1 MRLFEAAKSVN
12 IVKIY
17 NKISQVPAK
26 TSPKGGTAHCPF
38 HDDKNPSLS
47 LYTDNNTFKC
57 FGCGKHGTAIDLV
70 MEMKKVDN
78 RTAAEWICKEFDVA
92 YDDIPSACGCGE
104 KEDEPAVDVFLSSYE
119 STAKYF
125 HACLEKSP
133 DPKFFEKRGVGSLS
147 EEFRFGYCPE
157 GIIFTKKVELAQK
170 LKLSN
175 DKGECVFGGRYIVPL
190 TNYRNQVI
198 GFIGRLPDNKVDE
211 NHPKYLIS
219 ENSPI
224 FKKRS
229 FFFNS
234 PALLDRETKKI
245 LVVEGVFDALSY
257 IVAGVRNVVSP
268 LGNSLSDTHLN
279 TLRSRL
285 DRDVVIAFDRDDAG
299 EKATLKVTEYAR
311 NLRIAIL
318 TADFKGQKDANAL
331 LLAQGK
337 EFLAKTAEQVLLA
350 PDYLLAFYKKNGLID
365 TRQGRSDLNVK
376 LAKAIGYTTLPLAEQ
391 YPMNKAYAPVDVED
405 WWNAFKYLI
414 KKKRL
419 LKI

>member
-12 IVKIY
+12 IVKVY
-17 NKISQVPAK
+17 NKLSPVPAK
-26 TSPKGGTAHCPF
+26 NSPKGGTAHCPF

-47 LYTDNNTFKC
+47 LYADNNTFKC
-57 FGCGKHGTAIDLV
+57 FGCGKHGSAIDLV
-70 MEMKKVDN
+70 MEMMKVDN
-78 RTAAEWICKEFDVA
+78 RTAAKWICKEFGIEYEDV
-92 YDDIPSACGCGE
+92 PSACGYDE
-104 KEDEPAVDVFLSSYE
+104 KEDDLAADVFLSGYE
-119 STAKYF
+119 SAAKYF
-125 HACLEKSP
+125 QACLSKSP

-147 EEFRFGYCPE
+147 EEFHFGYCPE
-157 GIIFTKKVELAQK
+157 GVIFTKKVELAQK
-170 LKLSN
+170 LNLSN
-175 DKGECVFGGRYIVPL
+175 SKGECVFAGRYVIPL

-198 GFIGRLPDNKVDE
+198 GFIGRLPDDKIDE

-234 PALLDRETKKI
+234 PALLDRGSKEI
-245 LVVEGVFDALSY
+245 LIVEGVFDALSY
-257 IVAGVRNVVSP
+257 IAAGVRNVVSP

-299 EKATLKVTEYAR
+299 EKATLKAVEYAR

-318 TADFKGQKDANAL
+318 TADFRGQKDANAL
-331 LLAQGK
+331 LLSEGK
-337 EFLAKTAEQVLLA
+337 KFLAKTVEQVSLA
-350 PDYLLAFYKKNGLID
+350 PDYLLAAYKKNGLINS
-365 TRQGRSDLNVK
+365 RQGRSDLNLK

-391 YPMNKAYAPVDVED
+391 YPMNKAYAPIDVED
-405 WWNAFKYLI
+405 WWNAFNYLI

-419 LKI
+419 LKL

>member
-1 MRLFEAAKSVN
+1 MKLFEAAKNAN

-17 NKISQVPAK
+17 DKLSDKPAK
-26 TSPKGGTAHCPF
+26 STPKGGVAHCPF

-57 FGCGKHGTAIDLV
+57 FGCGKHGSAIDLV
-70 MEMKKVDN
+70 MEMKKMDN
-78 RTAAEWICKEFDVA
+78 KAAAEWICKEFNIE
-92 YDDIPSACGCGE
+92 YDNIPSTHVCE
-104 KEDEPAVDVFLSSYE
+104 EEDNELAPDVYLTDYE
-119 STAKYF
+119 IVAKYF
-125 HACLEKSP
+125 HACLGKSP
-133 DPKFFEKRGVGSLS
+133 DPKFFEKRGVGSLT

-157 GIIFTKKVELAQK
+157 GVAFTKRADLAQK

-198 GFIGRLPDNKVDE
+198 GFIGRLPDDKVDE

-234 PALLDRETKKI
+234 PALLDRESKEI
-245 LVVEGVFDALSY
+245 LIVEGVFDALAY
-257 IVAGVRNVVSP
+257 IAAGIRNVVSP

-279 TLRSRL
+279 TLRSRP
-285 DRDVVIAFDRDDAG
+285 DRDVVIAFDRDEAG
-299 EKATLKVTEYAR
+299 EKATMKVIEYAR
-311 NLRIAIL
+311 NLRVAIL

-331 LLAQGK
+331 LLSEGA
-337 EFLAKTAEQVLLA
+337 EFLGKTAGQSMPA
-350 PDYLLAFYKKNGLID
+350 PDYLFMAYEKNGLIA
-365 TRQGRSDLNVK
+365 TRQGRSELNIK

-391 YPMNKAYAPVDVED
+391 YPMNKAYAPVDIED
-405 WWNAFKYLI
+405 WWDTFKHLTKEKYP
-414 KKKRL
+414 
-419 LKI
+419 LKS